1 MPQNT
6 LRKGA
11 QGQSVEQ
18 LQKLLNAFNKNTL
31 LSVDGDFGSRTSDA
45 VKLFQKSAG
54 LSADGIVGPK
64 TWRALSLGAPSGNT
78 KPLSPVPA
86 HPATSSPQSL
96 LADIAAKYIGVKET
110 GNNKAGDSKELRAI
124 FESDSLSINGVTDGY
139 PWCAAFVSFC
149 VQKLLKNSPSFSI
162 TIPPK
167 EASVSR
173 FLNTWAKNNNCLIF
187 PRNSEFFNPQK
198 GDIVVFTFS
207 HIGIVEGVNGRMV
220 TTIEGNTND
229 AGGREGS
236 VVARKVRVNSI
247 IKSYIRL
254 PLTMTAGD
262 SRLAEISRLC

>member
-1 MPQNT
+1 MSQNT

-11 QGQSVEQ
+11 QSKSVEQ
-18 LQKLLNAFNKNTL
+18 LQKLLNAFNKNTH
-31 LSVDGDFGSRTSDA
+31 LSVDGDFGLKTSSA

-54 LSADGIVGPK
+54 LSVDGVVGPK
-64 TWRALSLGAPSGNT
+64 TWRALSLGVPSSNT
-78 KPLSPVPA
+78 KSSTLTPRLPA
-86 HPATSSPQSL
+86 SSSPQAL

-110 GNNKAGDSKELRAI
+110 GNNKAGDSKELLAI
-124 FESDSLSINGVTDGY
+124 FESDSLTVNGVTDGY

-149 VQKLLKNSPSFSI
+149 VQKLLNNSPAFSI

-173 FLNTWAKNNNCLIF
+173 FLNLWAKNNNCLIF
-187 PRNSEFFNPQK
+187 PRNSEFFTPQK

-207 HIGIVEGVNGRMV
+207 HIGIVESVNSRMV

-229 AGGREGS
+229 AGSREGS

-247 IKSYIRL
+247 VKSYIRL
-254 PLTMTAGD
+254 PLTIAANA
-262 SRLAEISRLC
+262 SRIAAISRLC